1 MRRVSSILDNF
12 QAAKGALDLTV
23 HTRDLRNSASSPSL
37 LPFVSCRLVKNLLD
51 SDAPV
56 YGILPYQ
63 LYGPGC
69 CAVRPERMCYRVEHH
84 MITNNTQAETRRIN
98 YMFKKL
104 SLVLTGALACASFS
118 VQAEDWRA
126 WNIHNDGHPNTAAMD
141 RFSELVSEATGG
153 EINVEVFHGGVLGS
167 QPDALE
173 QVRLGAIEIGNFNLG
188 PIGPI
193 VKEAN
198 LVSLPFIFKSVPHM
212 FRVLEGEAGET
223 IAAAMAE
230 AGIKPLAWVDAGAR
244 SFYSQKPINTPADV
258 EGLKIR
264 VMNNDLYTSM
274 ISAMGGNPS
283 PMAFAE
289 VQQALKTGV
298 VDGAENNFPSF
309 KSVGHY
315 EVTTHYSLSEH
326 LIIPECICVNTAKF
340 DALSEDMQAAVRGAA
355 EEAALYQRE
364 LWAVQSGQAREEV
377 EAAGIV
383 VNEIADK
390 GPFQDAMVAVYDEYL
405 AANPD
410 MADLVEMA
418 KNTE

>member
-1 MRRVSSILDNF
+1 MIKKISATL
-12 QAAKGALDLTV
+12 LTV
-23 HTRDLRNSASSPSL
+23 ATSFL
-37 LPFVSCRLVKNLLD
+37 LLS
-51 SDAPV
+51 
-56 YGILPYQ
+56 GI
-63 LYGPGC
+63 
-69 CAVRPERMCYRVEHH
+69 A
-84 MITNNTQAETRRIN
+84 A
-98 YMFKKL
+98 
-104 SLVLTGALACASFS
+104 AA
-118 VQAEDWRA
+118 DWRA
-126 WNIHNDGHPNTAAMD
+126 WNIHNEGHPNTAAMD
-141 RFSELVSEATGG
+141 RFAELVGDATNG
-153 EINVEVFHGGVLGS
+153 EIKLQVFHGGVLGS

-188 PIGPI
+188 PIGPM

-212 FRVLEGEAGET
+212 FRVLEGEAGDT
-223 IAAAMAE
+223 IAKAMAD
-230 AGIKPLAWVDAGAR
+230 AGVLPLAWVDAGAR

-283 PMAFAE
+283 PMAFSE

-309 KSVGHY
+309 KNVGHY

-340 DALSEDMQAAVRGAA
+340 EALSPELQAAVRGAA

-364 LWAVQSGQAREEV
+364 LWAVQSDHARKDV
-377 EAAGIV
+377 EAAGIK

-390 GPFQDAMVAVYDEYL
+390 GPFQESMVKVYDDYL

-410 MADLVEMA
+410 MTKLVEMA
-418 KNTE
+418 QSTE

>member
-1 MRRVSSILDNF
+1 MMLKKLTTTIV
-12 QAAKGALDLTV
+12 AAST
-23 HTRDLRNSASSPSL
+23 
-37 LPFVSCRLVKNLLD
+37 
-51 SDAPV
+51 
-56 YGILPYQ
+56 I
-63 LYGPGC
+63 
-69 CAVRPERMCYRVEHH
+69 AVLA
-84 MITNNTQAETRRIN
+84 TAATAET
-98 YMFKKL
+98 
-104 SLVLTGALACASFS
+104 
-118 VQAEDWRA
+118 WRA
-126 WNIHNDGHPNTAAMD
+126 WNIHNEGHPNTAAMD
-141 RFSELVSEATGG
+141 RFAELVADKTGG
-153 EINVEVFHGGVLGS
+153 EVTVDVFHGGVLGS
-167 QPDALE
+167 QPDAIE
-173 QVRLGAIEIGNFNLG
+173 QVRIGAIDVGNFNLG

-212 FRVLEGEAGET
+212 FRVLEGEAGDVMG
-223 IAAAMAE
+223 AAMAE
-230 AGIKPLAWVDAGAR
+230 AGIMPIAWIDAGAR
-244 SFYSQKPINTPADV
+244 SFYAQKAIETPADV

-309 KSVGHY
+309 KNVGHY

-340 DALSEDMQAAVRGAA
+340 EALSEDMQAAVRAAA

-364 LWAVQSGQAREEV
+364 LWAVGTEQARADV

-383 VNEIADK
+383 VTEIADK
-390 GPFQDAMVAVYDEYL
+390 GPFQDAMGAVYEEYL
-405 AANPD
+405 AVNPD
-410 MADLVEMA
+410 MAALVEIA
-418 KNTE
+418 QSTE

>member
-1 MRRVSSILDNF
+1 
-12 QAAKGALDLTV
+12 
-23 HTRDLRNSASSPSL
+23 
-37 LPFVSCRLVKNLLD
+37 
-51 SDAPV
+51 
-56 YGILPYQ
+56 
-63 LYGPGC
+63 
-69 CAVRPERMCYRVEHH
+69 
-84 MITNNTQAETRRIN
+84 
-98 YMFKKL
+98 MFKKL
-104 SLVLTGALACASFS
+104 SITAAAVVASLTFLSPVHA
-118 VQAEDWRA
+118 AENWRA

-141 RFSELVSEATGG
+141 RFSELVDKATEG
-153 EINVEVFHGGVLGS
+153 EVTVEVFHGGVLGN

-188 PIGPI
+188 PIGPM

-212 FRVLEGEAGET
+212 FRVLEGEAGTT
-223 IAAAMAE
+223 IADAMAA
-230 AGIKPLAWVDAGAR
+230 AGLKPLAWVDAGAR

-309 KSVGHY
+309 KNVGHY

-340 DALSEDMQAAVRGAA
+340 DKLSPELQDAVRGAA
-355 EEAALYQRE
+355 QEAAVYQRE
-364 LWAVQSGQAREEV
+364 LWAVQSEQARKDV
-377 EAAGIV
+377 EAAGV
-383 VNEIADK
+383 KVNEIADK
-390 GPFQDAMVAVYDEYL
+390 GPFQEAMVKVYDDYL

-410 MADLVEMA
+410 MAKLVEMA
-418 KNTE
+418 QSTE

>member
-1 MRRVSSILDNF
+1 MNNHITKIARTTAIGV
-12 QAAKGALDLTV
+12 AAAAGLATV
-23 HTRDLRNSASSPSL
+23 ASA
-37 LPFVSCRLVKNLLD
+37 
-51 SDAPV
+51 A
-56 YGILPYQ
+56 
-63 LYGPGC
+63 
-69 CAVRPERMCYRVEHH
+69 
-84 MITNNTQAETRRIN
+84 
-98 YMFKKL
+98 
-104 SLVLTGALACASFS
+104 
-118 VQAEDWRA
+118 DWRA
-126 WNIHNDGHPNTAAMD
+126 WNIHHDGHPNTAAMD
-141 RFSELVSEATGG
+141 RFAELVNDATNG
-153 EINVEVFHGGVLGS
+153 EITLQVFHGGVLGS

-173 QVRLGAIEIGNFNLG
+173 QVRIGALEIGNFNLG
-188 PIGPI
+188 PIGPM

-212 FRVLEGEAGET
+212 FRVLDGEAGD
-223 IAAAMAE
+223 IMANAMAE
-230 AGIKPLAWVDAGAR
+230 AGVKPLAWVDAGAR
-244 SFYSQKPINTPADV
+244 SFYSQKPINSPADV

-274 ISAMGGNPS
+274 IAAMGGNPS

-309 KSVGHY
+309 KNVGHY

-340 DALSEDMQAAVRGAA
+340 DALSPELQAALRGAA

-364 LWAVQSGQAREEV
+364 LWAVQSAQARKDV
-377 EAAGIV
+377 EAAGVV

-390 GPFQDAMVAVYDEYL
+390 SPFQNAMGAVYEEYL

-410 MADLVEMA
+410 MKKLVEIA
-418 KNTE
+418 QSTE

>member
-1 MRRVSSILDNF
+1 MKISKTL
-12 QAAKGALDLTV
+12 LTV
-23 HTRDLRNSASSPSL
+23 TTALTLVATAASAD
-37 LPFVSCRLVKNLLD
+37 K
-51 SDAPV
+51 
-56 YGILPYQ
+56 
-63 LYGPGC
+63 
-69 CAVRPERMCYRVEHH
+69 
-84 MITNNTQAETRRIN
+84 
-98 YMFKKL
+98 
-104 SLVLTGALACASFS
+104 
-118 VQAEDWRA
+118 WRA

-141 RFSELVSEATGG
+141 RFSELVNTATNG
-153 EINVEVFHGGVLGS
+153 EITVDVFHGGVLGS

-173 QVRLGAIEIGNFNLG
+173 QVRIGAIELGNFNLG
-188 PIGPI
+188 PIGPM

-212 FRVLEGEAGET
+212 FRVLDGEAGEI
-223 IAAAMAE
+223 IAKGMAD
-230 AGIKPLAWVDAGAR
+230 AGVKPIAWFDAGAR
-244 SFYSQKPINTPADV
+244 SFYSQKPINTPDDV

-264 VMNNDLYTSM
+264 VMNNNLYTSM

-283 PMAFAE
+283 PMAFSE

-309 KSVGHY
+309 KNVGHY

-340 DALSEDMQAAVRGAA
+340 DALSPELQAAVRGAA

-364 LWAVQSGQAREEV
+364 LWAVGSEKARMDV
-377 EAAGIV
+377 EAAGIK

-390 GPFQDAMVAVYDEYL
+390 APFQAAMDSVYADYL

-410 MADLVEMA
+410 MQALVDIA
-418 KNTE
+418 KATE